1 MPDNQGN
8 VRPRNLL
15 NSWKEIATFLDRG
28 VRTVQRWERDHQLPV
43 HRIGNSPR
51 AAVFALQEELLLW
64 LRLPEQTVTSATHME
79 ADKLIA
85 QAQLLEQRA
94 KELRQQASELRSKK
108 QGCLCRPE
116 VGITCSGVS

>member
-1 MPDNQGN
+1 MPDNQRK
-8 VRPRNLL
+8 VRSPNLL
-15 NSWKEIATFLDRG
+15 NSWKEIAAFLDRG
-28 VRTVQRWERDHQLPV
+28 VRTVQRWEREHQLPV

-64 LRLPEQTVTSATHME
+64 LRLREQTVTSATHME

-85 QAQLLEQRA
+85 QAQLLELRA

-108 QGCLCRPE
+108 NKAAS
-116 VGITCSGVS
+116 VGQKSA